1 MMASRPLL
9 EFAFNVVYLSTSAQ
23 VLLLIKYKSS
33 WIFTM
38 VVDAI
43 QELLSHCLLNTG
55 QVRCLLWW

>member
-1 MMASRPLL
+1 
-9 EFAFNVVYLSTSAQ
+9 VYLSTSAQ